1 LLLAPTL
8 SSSAAKVPGFPKA
21 ALNDIDSVAKLIGPA
36 TVAVMLEPI
45 QGKAGVISA
54 SPEFVRG
61 LRRLCDEHGLLLI
74 FDEVQ
79 TGCGRTGT
87 LFAYEQ
93 FGIEPDSMT
102 LGKGIGGGVSLSA
115 LLAKRAASR
124 SCGRAW
130 LGLTR

>member
-1 LLLAPTL
+1 M
-8 SSSAAKVPGFPKA
+8 PGFPKA